1 MSSIFSGYSI
11 AVSGMMANKDA
22 LTVSSH
28 NISNVNTA
36 GYSRQRTVMAEVKG
50 ACGLG
55 AGTTLEEITRA
66 RDQYLDRN
74 YRRENAGLGYWTTK
88 SANLTDIQE
97 MLNELQSDDGTSDSG
112 LQQVITDYFDSWDD
126 LATDAGSMESRNAV
140 LAAAKAMLDMVGQIT
155 GQLSQLR
162 RDCITKVEDAVDELQ
177 DTARKIATL
186 NLQIKQ
192 LEARDVEA
200 DDLRDQR
207 DQLIDE
213 ISSLTNL
220 TVNEQADGMVDVSIG
235 GIPLVQGESSFSL
248 VCQGDGSGDDP
259 LTVYAVDFDTTVRIS
274 SGSIKAYLEEA
285 DQTGVA
291 VIGEAD
297 IPYNLT
303 TGSAGN
309 ISNMWQAL
317 NDMVTTLAYKVN
329 ELQTAGVDAN
339 GDAGIAFFTTVDATR
354 PLALDNIQIN
364 PELDYNKISTGTTGE
379 SEDNSLAAQIA
390 ELDEEDCFQFDGL
403 TMDLDNFY
411 QKIISWLG
419 TTGETAESAYDNQST
434 LLLQVDTQRQSLS
447 AVSLDE
453 EMSNMIMYQNIYSA
467 SAQVLSLL
475 DSLTEELIEEL
486 G

>member
-1 MSSIFSGYSI
+1 MGMSSIFSGYSI

-140 LAAAKAMLDMVGQIT
+140 LAAAKAMLDMVAQIT

-220 TVNEQADGMVDVSIG
+220 
-235 GIPLVQGESSFSL
+235 
-248 VCQGDGSGDDP
+248 
-259 LTVYAVDFDTTVRIS
+259 
-274 SGSIKAYLEEA
+274 
-285 DQTGVA
+285 
-291 VIGEAD
+291 
-297 IPYNLT
+297 
-303 TGSAGN
+303 
-309 ISNMWQAL
+309 
-317 NDMVTTLAYKVN
+317 
-329 ELQTAGVDAN
+329 
-339 GDAGIAFFTTVDATR
+339 
-354 PLALDNIQIN
+354 
-364 PELDYNKISTGTTGE
+364 
-379 SEDNSLAAQIA
+379 
-390 ELDEEDCFQFDGL
+390 
-403 TMDLDNFY
+403 
-411 QKIISWLG
+411 
-419 TTGETAESAYDNQST
+419 
-434 LLLQVDTQRQSLS
+434 
-447 AVSLDE
+447 
-453 EMSNMIMYQNIYSA
+453 
-467 SAQVLSLL
+467 
-475 DSLTEELIEEL
+475 
-486 G
+486 